1 MSWQI
6 FKNEVLSLMSS
17 GPPDIDTVAEG
28 ITNSYNKAVTSLSS
42 GDRSFRNSVD
52 KGNTQAMKAW
62 LVTVLTQQSTSVVQ
76 LPIINMFVTG
86 FIQYWTGATLKKT
99 NLPPIPAVG
108 ATSNISVTSVIVTN
122 PGVPVPQIYDM
133 EGLNQIEPFI
143 DKLINAATK
152 HLLTVSG
159 VVNVKALYG
168 TPPTQTIMDGL
179 VPWAGFEVERAET
192 SPIVNDI
199 LEQNP
204 RETTEPDVDES
215 VVTTEP
221 TAKEYHGGALNKND
235 TQAEKEY
242 NERLPDSKG
251 KEFQKED
258 IDVYYGQ
265 DVGFAAQKTNW
276 ACLVTSLSN
285 LLKKYKIKNKEGI
298 DVVNESTFIDFK
310 GGYQYSDKNVAKGK
324 YMSGNNFSSGVFFAD
339 APKLLGGKFTR
350 SQRNIKG
357 NTSQNDVYEAYK
369 TLLRSIKAPMIIRV
383 SGTSRRARGHFV
395 IMVGITKKVGD
406 KGGEIIVRDCGSQKS
421 VRSDKTY
428 TPSRMLAG
436 GEADAGFNFDAM
448 YFTKS

>member
-28 ITNSYNKAVTSLSS
+28 ITNSYNKAVTSLSA

-52 KGNTQAMKAW
+52 KGNTEAMKAW

-76 LPIINMFVTG
+76 LPIINMFVSG

-99 NLPPIPAVG
+99 NLPPTPAVG

-122 PGVPVPQIYDM
+122 PGSLVPQIYDM
-133 EGLNQIEPFI
+133 GGLNQIEPFL

-152 HLLTVSG
+152 HLLTVGG

-168 TPPTQTIMDGL
+168 APPTQTVMDGL
-179 VPWAGFEVERAET
+179 VPWLGFEVERAET
-192 SPIVNDI
+192 SPAINDI
-199 LEQNP
+199 LEQSP

-215 VVTTEP
+215 VITTEP
-221 TAKEYHGGALNKND
+221 TAKEYHGGKLNKND
-235 TQAEKEY
+235 TKAEKEY

-251 KEFQKED
+251 QEFQKED

-276 ACLVTSLSN
+276 ACLVTSLAN
-285 LLKKYKIKNKEGI
+285 LLKKYKIKDKNGV

-350 SQRNIKG
+350 SQKNIKTK
-357 NTSQNDVYEAYK
+357 TSQTDVYEGYK
-369 TLLRSIKAPMIIRV
+369 TLLRAIKAPMIIRV
-383 SGTSRRARGHFV
+383 SGTSRRPRGHFV
-395 IMVGITKKVGD
+395 IMVGITKKVGNA
-406 KGGEIIVRDCGSQKS
+406 GGEIIVRDCGSQKS

-428 TPSRMLAG
+428 TVGRMLAG
-436 GEADAGFNFDAM
+436 GEADAGYNFDAM

>member
-1 MSWQI
+1 
-6 FKNEVLSLMSS
+6 
-17 GPPDIDTVAEG
+17 
-28 ITNSYNKAVTSLSS
+28 
-42 GDRSFRNSVD
+42 
-52 KGNTQAMKAW
+52 
-62 LVTVLTQQSTSVVQ
+62 
-76 LPIINMFVTG
+76 MFVTG

-108 ATSNISVTSVIVTN
+108 AVQNISVTSVIVTN

-133 EGLNQIEPFI
+133 DGLNQIEPFL

-168 TPPTQTIMDGL
+168 APPTQTIMDGL

-192 SPIVNDI
+192 SPAVNDI
-199 LEQNP
+199 LEQSP

-221 TAKEYHGGALNKND
+221 TAKEYHGGKLNKND
-235 TQAEKEY
+235 TKAEKEY
-242 NERLPDSKG
+242 NERLPESKG
-251 KEFQKED
+251 QEFQKED

-285 LLKKYKIKNKEGI
+285 LLKKYKIKDKNGV

-350 SQRNIKG
+350 SQKNINTK
-357 NTSQNDVYEAYK
+357 TSQTDVYEGYK
-369 TLLRSIKAPMIIRV
+369 TLLRAIKAPMIIRV
-383 SGTSRRARGHFV
+383 SGTSRRPRGHFV
-395 IMVGITKKVGD
+395 IMVGITKKVGNA
-406 KGGEIIVRDCGSQKS
+406 GGEIIVRDCGSQKS

-428 TPSRMLAG
+428 TVGRMLAG
-436 GEADAGFNFDAM
+436 GEADAGYNFDAM

>member
-1 MSWQI
+1 
-6 FKNEVLSLMSS
+6 MSS

-28 ITNSYNKAVTSLSS
+28 ITNSYNKAVTSLSA

-52 KGNTQAMKAW
+52 KGNTEAMKAW

-108 ATSNISVTSVIVTN
+108 AVQNISVTSVIVTN

-133 EGLNQIEPFI
+133 GGLNQIEPFL

-152 HLLTVSG
+152 HLLTVGG

-168 TPPTQTIMDGL
+168 APPTQTIMDGL
-179 VPWAGFEVERAET
+179 VPWLGFEVERADT
-192 SPIVNDI
+192 SPAVNDI
-199 LEQNP
+199 LEQSP

-221 TAKEYHGGALNKND
+221 TAKEYHGGKLNKND
-235 TQAEKEY
+235 TAAEKEY
-242 NERLPDSKG
+242 SERVPDSKG
-251 KEFQKED
+251 QEFQKED

-276 ACLVTSLSN
+276 ACLVTSLAN
-285 LLKKYKIKNKEGI
+285 LLKKYKIKDKNGV
-298 DVVNESTFIDFK
+298 DVVNETTFIKFGSD
-310 GGYQYSDKNVAKGK
+310 GYAYSDKNVATGK

-350 SQRNIKG
+350 SRKNINTK
-357 NTSQNDVYEAYK
+357 TSQTDVYEGYK
-369 TLLRSIKAPMIIRV
+369 TLLRAIKAPMIIRV
-383 SGTSRRARGHFV
+383 SGTSRRPRGHFV
-395 IMVGITKKVGD
+395 IMVGITKKVGNA
-406 KGGEIIVRDCGSQKS
+406 GGEIIVRDCGSQKS

-428 TPSRMLAG
+428 TVGRMLAG

>member
-42 GDRSFRNSVD
+42 GDRNFRNSVD
-52 KGNTQAMKAW
+52 KGNTEAMKAW

-76 LPIINMFVTG
+76 LPIINLFVTG

-133 EGLNQIEPFI
+133 DGLNQIEPFI

-168 TPPTQTIMDGL
+168 APPTQTIMDGL

-192 SPIVNDI
+192 TLIVNDI

-204 RETTEPDVDES
+204 
-215 VVTTEP
+215 
-221 TAKEYHGGALNKND
+221 
-235 TQAEKEY
+235 
-242 NERLPDSKG
+242 
-251 KEFQKED
+251 
-258 IDVYYGQ
+258 
-265 DVGFAAQKTNW
+265 
-276 ACLVTSLSN
+276 
-285 LLKKYKIKNKEGI
+285 
-298 DVVNESTFIDFK
+298 
-310 GGYQYSDKNVAKGK
+310 
-324 YMSGNNFSSGVFFAD
+324 
-339 APKLLGGKFTR
+339 
-350 SQRNIKG
+350 
-357 NTSQNDVYEAYK
+357 
-369 TLLRSIKAPMIIRV
+369 
-383 SGTSRRARGHFV
+383 
-395 IMVGITKKVGD
+395 
-406 KGGEIIVRDCGSQKS
+406 
-421 VRSDKTY
+421 
-428 TPSRMLAG
+428 
-436 GEADAGFNFDAM
+436 
-448 YFTKS
+448 

>member
-28 ITNSYNKAVTSLSS
+28 ITNSYNKAVTSLSA

-52 KGNTQAMKAW
+52 KGNTEAMKAW

-108 ATSNISVTSVIVTN
+108 AVQNISVTSVIVTN

-133 EGLNQIEPFI
+133 GGLNQIEPFL

-152 HLLTVSG
+152 HLLTVGG

-168 TPPTQTIMDGL
+168 APPTQTIMDGL
-179 VPWAGFEVERAET
+179 VPWLGFEVERAET
-192 SPIVNDI
+192 SPAVNDI
-199 LEQNP
+199 LEQSP
-204 RETTEPDVDES
+204 RETTEPDADET
-215 VVTTEP
+215 VVETEP
-221 TAKEYHGGALNKND
+221 TAKEYHGGKLNKND
-235 TQAEKEY
+235 TKAEKEY
-242 NERLPDSKG
+242 NERLPESKG
-251 KEFQKED
+251 QEFQPED

-265 DVGFAAQKTNW
+265 GVGFAAQKTNW
-276 ACLVTSLSN
+276 ACLVTSMAN
-285 LLKKYKIKNKEGI
+285 LLKKYKIKNTEGI

-324 YMSGNNFSSGVFFAD
+324 YMDGNNFNSTAFFQD

-350 SQRNIKG
+350 SRRNITGK
-357 NTSQNDVYEAYK
+357 NSQKDVYEGYK
-369 TLLRSIKAPMIIRV
+369 TLLRAIKAPMIIRV
-383 SGTSRRARGHFV
+383 SGTSKRARGHFV

-406 KGGEIIVRDCGSQKS
+406 KEGEIIVRDCGSQKS

-436 GEADAGFNFDAM
+436 GEASSGFNFDAM